1 MYQICL
7 SLTHT
12 AQGPLGRVCVLVGP
26 HICELRVLPDLRL
39 STLIQMLGLPPL
51 SRFVK
56 SSCFSPSSS
65 PMLIS
70 SFFPDKSFAPGEKWF
85 GRQSTC

>member
-1 MYQICL
+1 MYQVCL
-7 SLTHT
+7 SLMHT

-51 SRFVK
+51 SHFVK

-65 PMLIS
+65 PSADFI
-70 SFFPDKSFAPGEKWF
+70 FFFLTKV
-85 GRQSTC
+85 